1 MPPLCCDEA
10 ILAVGCDMLRLVSV
24 APWVVSICC
33 FIASVTVM
41 VHSHICMRCSL
52 GCKTESA
59 VWLLMHV
66 LCMMR

>member
-1 MPPLCCDEA
+1 MPPFCCDEA
-10 ILAVGCDMLRLVSV
+10 ILAVGCDMLLLVSV
-24 APWVVSICC
+24 ATWVSICC
-33 FIASVTVM
+33 FTASVTVM
-41 VHSHICMRCSL
+41 VHSHVCTRWSL